1 MLQCYS
7 QFPTVNV
14 KFNMWDPSGD
24 VNGIPRNAT
33 NWDSDLT
40 VGAGMDPDTT
50 DHVLVQRVGLA
61 ALPQEA

>member
-1 MLQCYS
+1 
-7 QFPTVNV
+7 
-14 KFNMWDPSGD
+14 MWDPSGD

-50 DHVLVQRVGLA
+50 DHVLVQGGMQVG
-61 ALPQEA
+61 PSS